1 MPQLPTPQLPEPAHP
16 TVDSMLSRKFGKEI
30 ANYFSGSPLNR
41 VGFLR
46 PDNTFLSQALRHP
59 STTVLLFNKLEPL
72 LKSPSELATV
82 RFEDVKPI
90 IGDDPFGRPEED
102 TIAQYNSSLYLP
114 QIIFLGLDERTEGF
128 VYKEHYKGQPWFAV
142 DVTPKESVAEAA
154 EKLIEKVKSEGL
166 DFSKGRMNMSLPAQ
180 EAAIYAEARHLL
192 DWNARNPFCAS
203 CGYKTL
209 SVNAGFKRTCPPKD
223 IAAAVTNNGERP
235 PCATRTGISN
245 LCFPRTDPTVIM
257 AVVSADGQ
265 RILLGRQKRWP
276 AYWYSTLAGFLEP
289 AESVEEAVRREVWEE
304 SGIHLGRVVIHS
316 TQPWP
321 YPANL
326 MIGAIGQAIPGGETV
341 HLGHDAE
348 LEDAKWFSAEEVR
361 EALRVG
367 TSGLGE
373 DAGSEYKEGGLRLP
387 PSTAIANQLMTAV
400 VNGFASGTPMI

>member
-1 MPQLPTPQLPEPAHP
+1 VSYADVE
-16 TVDSMLSRKFGKEI
+16 SIIGKEI
-30 ANYFSGSPLNR
+30 F
-41 VGFLR
+41 
-46 PDNTFLSQALRHP
+46 NT
-59 STTVLLFNKLEPL
+59 TE
-72 LKSPSELATV
+72 
-82 RFEDVKPI
+82 EDV
-90 IGDDPFGRPEED
+90 
-102 TIAQYNSSLYLP
+102 IAQYNSSLYIP
-114 QIIFLGLDERTEGF
+114 QIVFLGLDERTEGF

-142 DVTPKESVAEAA
+142 DVTPKESVKEEA
-154 EKLIEKVKSEGL
+154 EKLIEGLKGKGL
-166 DFSKGRMNMSLPAQ
+166 DFSKGRMHLSLPA
-180 EAAIYAEARHLL
+180 EEGKIPILLHPKATISLTKYPTAAIYAEARHLL

-223 IAAAVTNNGERP
+223 VAHAVNQSTPGERP
-235 PCATRTGISN
+235 PCATRTGVSN

-257 AVVSADGQ
+257 AVVSADGK

-326 MIGAIGQAIPGGETV
+326 MIGAIGQAIPEGEKV

-348 LEDAKWFSAEEVR
+348 LEDAKWFEAAEVR

-373 DAGSEYKEGGLRLP
+373 DAGPEYKEGGLRLP
-387 PSTAIANQLMTAV
+387 PATAIAHQLISAV